1 MTILPTKRAVSNN
14 SNDESNDNGN
24 SSNSKERSSRHR
36 DEHSGTSEQST
47 SSRRQFTYS
56 NGSERKDLQK
66 LYKESSLSNVR
77 EQRERERQ
85 KQRELR
91 RERKRDRQNKRTNKN
106 EGNETSD
113 STASNDNAVAEPS
126 NPIVEKKD
134 KMMYVDEDGS
144 GCNSEDEYD
153 SRRPMTIA
161 SPTAEEW
168 ARRDAYFSRC
178 LLKLGYEIKKMHE
191 DGACLFR
198 AIADQV
204 YGDQELHSTVR
215 SQCMDYIVK
224 NQDFFAP
231 YVTEDFHK
239 YVERKRRW
247 HVHGNHLEIQALSE
261 MYNRTI
267 EVYCYHTEP
276 INIFNASSMNAYEP
290 IRVSY
295 HRMCHYNS
303 ITNPKKPSV
312 LVGLGL
318 PNYCTRCDLDR
329 RDIHDAV
336 RQSEDMLI
344 EQTMLE
350 DKIKATDWE
359 ATNEAIE
366 EQVARESYIQFYR
379 DVERRLKAD
388 CHSAPSAAAG
398 SSSTVT
404 SAVCSSPRTSRRG
417 SVSPKG
423 SMSPKGNLSPRN
435 FSGSPRIS
443 ATALETTSTLTA
455 FENTDYNKIMLTD
468 TAQTATYQSYGIEPK
483 NHSETTDGSVPI
495 NTQVSGTSSA
505 ENNYQ
510 REEYQDWDETVMAQ
524 VLAESQLT
532 YFEDLKRLV
541 KKRNGSPGPS
551 TSH

>member
-1 MTILPTKRAVSNN
+1 MTILPTKRAVNN
-14 SNDESNDNGN
+14 NANDESNDNNGAN
-24 SSNSKERSSRHR
+24 NTKDRSSRHR
-36 DEHSGTSEQST
+36 EEHNVVTENPPGSA
-47 SSRRQFTYS
+47 RRQFTYGNS
-56 NGSERKDLQK
+56 GERKDLQK
-66 LYKESSLSNVR
+66 LYKENSISNVR

-91 RERKRDRQNKRTNKN
+91 RERKRDRQSKRTVK
-106 EGNETSD
+106 
-113 STASNDNAVAEPS
+113 NDNNEPGDSSAAGDNVDAEQS
-126 NPIVEKKD
+126 NVSAEKKD
-134 KMMYVDEDGS
+134 SSYVDEDGS

-153 SRRPMTIA
+153 SRRPLTIG

-178 LLKLGYEIKKMHE
+178 LLKLGFEIKKMHE

-215 SQCMDYIVK
+215 SQCMDYIVQ

-231 YVTEDFHK
+231 YVTEDFDK

-247 HVHGNHLEIQALSE
+247 YVHGNHLEIQALSE

-276 INIFNASSMNAYEP
+276 INIFNASSMNSYEP

-329 RDIHDAV
+329 RDVHDAV

-344 EQTMLE
+344 EQ
-350 DKIKATDWE
+350 
-359 ATNEAIE
+359 
-366 EQVARESYIQFYR
+366 
-379 DVERRLKAD
+379 
-388 CHSAPSAAAG
+388 
-398 SSSTVT
+398 VT
-404 SAVCSSPRTSRRG
+404 A
-417 SVSPKG
+417 
-423 SMSPKGNLSPRN
+423 
-435 FSGSPRIS
+435 
-443 ATALETTSTLTA
+443 
-455 FENTDYNKIMLTD
+455 
-468 TAQTATYQSYGIEPK
+468 
-483 NHSETTDGSVPI
+483 H
-495 NTQVSGTSSA
+495 
-505 ENNYQ
+505 
-510 REEYQDWDETVMAQ
+510 
-524 VLAESQLT
+524 
-532 YFEDLKRLV
+532 
-541 KKRNGSPGPS
+541 
-551 TSH
+551 

>member
-1 MTILPTKRAVSNN
+1 MTILPTKRAVTNN
-14 SNDESNDNGN
+14 SNDESNDNGT
-24 SSNSKERSSRHR
+24 SSNSKDRSSRHR
-36 DEHSGTSEQST
+36 DEHSSTSESATST
-47 SSRRQFTYS
+47 RRQFTYG
-56 NGSERKDLQK
+56 NGNERKDLQK
-66 LYKESSLSNVR
+66 LYKESSISTVR
-77 EQRERERQ
+77 EQIERERQ

-106 EGNETSD
+106 ESNESGD
-113 STASNDNAVAEPS
+113 SSGPNDNVAVEPS
-126 NPIVEKKD
+126 NTIAEKKD
-134 KMMYVDEDGS
+134 TMYVDEDGS

-153 SRRPMTIA
+153 SRRHMTIA
-161 SPTAEEW
+161 SPSAEEW

-178 LLKLGYEIKKMHE
+178 LLKLGYEIKKMNE

-204 YGDQELHSTVR
+204 YGDQEFHYTVR
-215 SQCMDYIVK
+215 TQCMDYIVK

-231 YVTEDFHK
+231 YVTEDFDK

-247 HVHGNHLEIQALSE
+247 NVHGNHLEIQALSE
-261 MYNRTI
+261 MYNRSI

-303 ITNPKKPSV
+303 ISNPKKPSV

-318 PNYCTRCDLDR
+318 PNYSTRCDLDR

-379 DVERRLKAD
+379 DAERRLKAES
-388 CHSAPSAAAG
+388 HSTPSAAAG

-404 SAVCSSPRTSRRG
+404 SSVCSSPRPSRRG

-435 FSGSPRIS
+435 YTGSPRIS
-443 ATALETTSTLTA
+443 ATALESTTTLTT
-455 FENTDYNKIMLTD
+455 FEKTDYNQMILNDST
-468 TAQTATYQSYGIEPK
+468 QTPTYQTYGIES
-483 NHSETTDGSVPI
+483 NNNSETDGSVPI
-495 NTQVSGTSSA
+495 NAQVSGSSNA
-505 ENNYQ
+505 AD
-510 REEYQDWDETVMAQ
+510 YQDWDETVMAQ

-532 YFEDLKRLV
+532 YFEELKRMV

-551 TSH
+551 TSQ